1 MPKLAIAIA
10 ASVMLLG
17 ANMLSSDDSM
27 FASQAARSN
36 IAEIELGRLALAR
49 ASAHDVKDFAQRMV
63 DDHTRTS
70 DDLNNLAAEIG
81 ETLPSALTE
90 TNRAQL
96 TRLSGL
102 EGLEFDRAYMAASV
116 DSHRDALSLFET
128 ETASGDNPILK
139 KFAAKSL
146 PMLKE
151 HFEMAKRIADS
162 VGVSE

>member
-10 ASVMLLG
+10 ASVMLLS

-27 FASQAARSN
+27 FASQAAHSN

-49 ASAHDVKDFAQRMV
+49 ASAQDVKNFAQRMV
-63 DDHTRTS
+63 DDHTRTA

-81 ETLPSALTE
+81 ETLPSTLTD

-96 TRLSGL
+96 AHLSTL
-102 EGLEFDRAYMAASV
+102 EGMDFDRAYMTASV
-116 DSHRDALSLFET
+116 DSHRDALTLFET
-128 ETASGDNPILK
+128 ETASGDNPVLK

-146 PMLKE
+146 PILKE

-162 VGVSE
+162 VGVTE